1 MAGRLKDK
9 SAIRKD
15 WRTARRSPYNSADDA
30 LPAFRR
36 LIDALDADWILVSY
50 STDGNMPLDG
60 LLAALAAAARLTVLT
75 RRYKRY
81 RVSTPRMS
89 PRSHNVEF
97 LVVVDTRGRP
107 CAGKV
112 YELVEDIRSA
122 DKGER
127 LEVRGLRPSRLT
139 RPRRLGPR

>member
-1 MAGRLKDK
+1 VAGRVKDK

-15 WRTARRSPYNSADDA
+15 WRTLRRSPYNSAGDA

-36 LIDALDADWILVSY
+36 LIGSLDADWLLVSY
-50 STDGNMPLDG
+50 STDGNMDLEG
-60 LLAALAAAARLTVLT
+60 LLSALAARGALTVLT

-97 LVVVDTRGRP
+97 LAVVDMRGRTP
-107 CAGKV
+107 GARVAQILDEIQAAAG
-112 YELVEDIRSA
+112 
-122 DKGER
+122 
-127 LEVRGLRPSRLT
+127 SR
-139 RPRRLGPR
+139 